1 MSAVLTPAR
10 RIGRFEL
17 QRVLGR
23 GAQATV
29 WLAHDPRL
37 DRDVALKLLDPT
49 ADAQSLSEWLNEARA
64 VSRLAHPNVVPVFEA
79 DEYEQPGGAPQPYL
93 VFEFVE
99 GPTLQQ
105 ARRQRPAWPAK
116 EAAELMLG
124 VLDALAAAHAQGI
137 VHRDLKPSNVLLGSD
152 GRPRVM
158 DFGIAARIS
167 DKTLTGGGAAPGAG
181 LGSSLGAIV
190 GTPGYMS
197 PEAARGDAPVP
208 AMDVFSAGVMLAEL
222 LSGVPLLRETDPMRA
237 VQRVQEEDLKLPDS
251 VRVDDVL
258 RGIVQRALA
267 RDVRARYDGARSMHA
282 ALSAWLHPN
291 AETPPETALAHG
303 TLEFLLRRMRHKT
316 DFPAMSDS
324 VVRIQRVATS
334 DTESLAS
341 LSSEILKDVAL
352 TKKLLRMVNTVHFSQ
367 AAGGGVATVS
377 RAVALVGFAGIRNMA
392 LSVVLMEH
400 MGDKA
405 HAAVLKE
412 EFLRA
417 LMAGT
422 LASELT
428 PLAREGEDA
437 FLGSMFQNL
446 GRLLTEYYFPE
457 EALQV
462 RQQLRAGAHDGAARE
477 AAARRVLG
485 LGYDDLGQG
494 VARAWGLPDNLQR
507 AMRPPEGDVPG
518 RVLLP
523 GVDRLRWLGRS
534 ANALTDALLTD
545 DGAPQQ
551 LALLKAA
558 VLYAPALGMT
568 ARDIVAKANDARGK
582 LLFLTQAMN
591 LHVARGSPA
600 RRLIEG
606 TPNVPAPGVAELADG
621 TVAVARPGTSAPV
634 ASALVASAPGTSA
647 LDMSAPP
654 AAAAQAAATQAS
666 PGPALRDG
674 LAQVRALAANGQP
687 KLNDV
692 LQSVLQTVHLALQC
706 RTVVFCLRDP
716 RSGLLTGRFGL
727 GDDQAAVCAAL
738 RIDPA
743 QASNGDMFAAL
754 CARGAD
760 TLIADATTGP
770 LAQKLPSWYRS
781 TVNAPTFL
789 LLPLMHKSAP
799 FGLIYADKAEAGS
812 LKLDAPAL
820 GLVKALRDE
829 VVQVFGRGSGG

>member
-1 MSAVLTPAR
+1 LSAVAAPAR

-17 QRVLGR
+17 QRVLGS

-37 DRDVALKLLDPT
+37 DRDVALKLLDPA
-49 ADAQSLSEWLNEARA
+49 ADALSVSEWLNEARA

-79 DEYEQPGGAPQPYL
+79 DEAAGQPYL
-93 VFEFVE
+93 VFELVE

-105 ARRQRPAWPAK
+105 ARRMRPAWPAQ
-116 EAAELMLG
+116 EAVTLMLG
-124 VLDALAAAHAQGI
+124 VLDALSAAHAQGI
-137 VHRDLKPSNVLLGSD
+137 VHRDLKPSNVLLGTD

-158 DFGIAARIS
+158 DFGIAARI
-167 DKTLTGGGAAPGAG
+167 GEGPGGAAHAGAV
-181 LGSSLGAIV
+181 V
-190 GTPGYMS
+190 GTPGYLS
-197 PEAARGDAPVP
+197 PEAARGEAPVP

-222 LSGVPLLRETDPMRA
+222 LAGAPLLRESDPMRA
-237 VQRVQEEDLKLPDS
+237 LQRVQDEDLTLPSS
-251 VRVDDVL
+251 VRVDDGL
-258 RGIVQRALA
+258 RSIVQRALA
-267 RDVRARYDGARSMHA
+267 REASQRYEGAASLHA
-282 ALSAWLHPN
+282 ALQAWL
-291 AETPPETALAHG
+291 TPATAPVVEAAHG

-324 VVRIQRVATS
+324 VVRIQRLATS

-341 LSSEILKDVAL
+341 LSAEILKDVAL
-352 TKKLLRMVNTVHFSQ
+352 TNKLLRMVNTVHFAQ

-405 HAAVLKE
+405 HAAQLKE

-457 EALQV
+457 EAVQI
-462 RQQLRAGAHDGAARE
+462 RQQLRVGAQGTPARD

-485 LGYDDLGQG
+485 LGYEDLGLG
-494 VARAWGLPDNLQR
+494 VAKAWGLPDNLQR
-507 AMRPPEGDVPG
+507 AMRAPEGDVPG

-523 GVDRLRWLGRS
+523 GVERLRWLGRG

-551 LALLKAA
+551 LALLAA
-558 VLYAPALGMT
+558 AELYAPALGLS
-568 ARDIVAKANDARGK
+568 ARDVVATANDARGK
-582 LLFLTQAMN
+582 LSHLAQAMN
-591 LHVARGSPA
+591 LHIARGSPA
-600 RRLIEG
+600 RRLIEN
-606 TPNVPAPGVAELADG
+606 TAAPAA
-621 TVAVARPGTSAPV
+621 AVAAK
-634 ASALVASAPGTSA
+634 
-647 LDMSAPP
+647 P
-654 AAAAQAAATQAS
+654 AAAASAASDASDANDRTMAIARPDTAASKAGSELVPPGQALRSGLAEVQAAVA
-666 PGPALRDG
+666 GG
-674 LAQVRALAANGQP
+674 QV
-687 KLNDV
+687 KLNDMLRLV
-692 LQSVLQTVHLALQC
+692 LDTLQAALNC
-706 RTVVFCLRDP
+706 RSVVFCLRDP

-727 GDDQAAVCAAL
+727 GEAATVVSAAL

-743 QASNGDMFAAL
+743 QARNGDLFAAL

-760 TLIADATTGP
+760 TLIADATSGP
-770 LAQKLPSWYRS
+770 LAQKLPAWYRAA
-781 TVNAPTFL
+781 VNAPTFL
-789 LLPLMHKSAP
+789 LLPLMHKGAA

-812 LKLDAPAL
+812 LRLDADEL
-820 GLVKALRDE
+820 GLVKALRDQ
-829 VVQVFGRGSGG
+829 VVLVFARSAGAPG

>member
-1 MSAVLTPAR
+1 MNATHAATAAGTGIR
-10 RIGRFEL
+10 RRVGRFEL
-17 QRVLGR
+17 LHLLGR
-23 GAQATV
+23 GAQASV

-37 DRDVALKLLDPT
+37 DRDVALKLLDPAT
-49 ADAQSLSEWLNEARA
+49 GAQAASEWLNEARA
-64 VSRLAHPNVVPVFEA
+64 VSRLAHPNVVPLFEA
-79 DEYEQPGGAPQPYL
+79 DEVSGAVNQSYL

-116 EAAELMLG
+116 EAVGLMLG

-167 DKTLTGGGAAPGAG
+167 DKIHTAAPVSAP
-181 LGSSLGAIV
+181 SSAPSPAASGAIV

-222 LSGVPLLRETDPMRA
+222 LSGAPLLRETDPMRA
-237 VQRVQEEDLKLPDS
+237 VQRVKDEDLLLPDS
-251 VRVDDVL
+251 VQVDDVL
-258 RGIVQRALA
+258 RAIVQRALA
-267 RDVRARYDGARSMHA
+267 RDARKRYDGARSLHA
-282 ALSAWLHPN
+282 ALSAWLNPD
-291 AETPPETALAHG
+291 TGALVEGGHG

-324 VVRIQRVATS
+324 IVRIQEVATS
-334 DTESLAS
+334 DSESLAS

-352 TKKLLRMVNTVHFSQ
+352 TNKMLRMVNTVHFAQ
-367 AAGGGVATVS
+367 AAAGGVATVS

-428 PLAREGEDA
+428 PLARESEDA

-462 RQQLRAGAHDGAARE
+462 RQELRPAAKDPAARE

-485 LGYDDLGQG
+485 LGFEDLGVG
-494 VARAWGLPDNLQR
+494 VAKAWGLPDNLQR
-507 AMRPPEGDVPG
+507 VMRAPEGEVPA

-523 GVDRLRWLGRS
+523 GVERLRWLGRS
-534 ANALTDALLTD
+534 ANALTDALLGD

-551 LALLKAA
+551 LALLEAA
-558 VLYAPALGMT
+558 ELYAPALGMSASNMVAT
-568 ARDIVAKANDARGK
+568 ANNARGK
-582 LLFLTQAMN
+582 LYDLAQAMN
-591 LHVARGSPA
+591 LHIAGSSPA
-600 RRLIEG
+600 RRLIDRMASAPAVVAAAPAGESYDR
-606 TPNVPAPGVAELADG
+606 TLAIRRPTDDAATVPAVEEAPGRFLGAGLAE
-621 TVAVARPGTSAPV
+621 VR
-634 ASALVASAPGTSA
+634 ALVATS
-647 LDMSAPP
+647 
-654 AAAAQAAATQAS
+654 
-666 PGPALRDG
+666 
-674 LAQVRALAANGQP
+674 QP
-687 KLNDV
+687 RLNDV
-692 LQSVLQTVHLALQC
+692 LRLVMQTLLAALHC
-706 RTVVFCLRDP
+706 RCVVFCLRDP
-716 RSGLLTGRFGL
+716 RSGLIAGRFGL
-727 GDDQAAVCAAL
+727 GEDSAMVSAAL

-743 QASNGDMFAAL
+743 QASRGDMFAAL

-760 TLIADATTGP
+760 TLITDASTGP
-770 LAQKLPSWYRS
+770 LAQKLPAWYRT

-789 LLPLMHKSAP
+789 LLPLMNKCVP
-799 FGLIYADKAEAGS
+799 FGLIYADKRQAGS
-812 LKLDAPAL
+812 IRLDAEAL
-820 GLVKALRDE
+820 GLVKSLRDE
-829 VVQVFGRGSGG
+829 VVQVFGRSAGP